1 MRFLEGL
8 TGWVLGVGVVGDFGG
23 WIGVGIRGRVRL
35 VGRVVR
41 GHRSLG
47 NRRGGESW
55 LRAIR
60 ARLEEECPCP
70 YPFWG
75 LLKWEMWERRRR
87 RERERERAEQLF
99 LAGRLRLCLD
109 SGTVKEIKLFLFFS
123 FSLLAFSTF
132 PLCP

>member
-1 MRFLEGL
+1 M
-8 TGWVLGVGVVGDFGG
+8 WVLGVGVVGDFGG
-23 WIGVGIRGRVRL
+23 WIGVGIRVRVRL
-35 VGRVVR
+35 EGGVVR

-87 RERERERAEQLF
+87 EKREREREQNNCFWRE
-99 LAGRLRLCLD
+99 G
-109 SGTVKEIKLFLFFS
+109 
-123 FSLLAFSTF
+123 
-132 PLCP
+132 